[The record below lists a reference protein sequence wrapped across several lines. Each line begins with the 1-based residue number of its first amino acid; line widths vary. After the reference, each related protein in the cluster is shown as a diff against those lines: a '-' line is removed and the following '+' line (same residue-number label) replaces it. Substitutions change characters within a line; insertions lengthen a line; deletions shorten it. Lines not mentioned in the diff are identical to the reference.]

1 MKRRMLIAAG
11 LVAATAYGTSAQ
23 APQATYIGHDTVAA
37 GGVLVTQPNLKIQM
51 GKRTETGESEVHDKE
66 TDTFYIFSGTATFV
80 TGGQMVGAKVTQ
92 PGQHR
97 GTGINGGSTH
107 TLTKGDVMVV
117 PAGMPHW
124 FKEVKQPVEYYV
136 VKVIAP

>member
-1 MKRRMLIAAG
+1 MKRRMLIAAA
-11 LVAATAYGTSAQ
+11 LVAVATYRTSAQ
-23 APQATYIGHDTVAA
+23 TPQATYVGHDKVAA
-37 GGVLVTQPNLKIQM
+37 GGVVVTQPDLKIQM

-80 TGGQMVGAKVTQ
+80 TGGQMVGSKLTG
-92 PGQHR
+92 PGQYR
-97 GTGINGGSTH
+97 GTGITGGTTH

-124 FKEVKQPVEYYV
+124 FKEVKEPIDYYV